1 MNKRIEKMV
10 KNFEAGK
17 ITVRRDQLK
26 KAVEEKAFDYFIYRG
41 YDEVYDVEPVKMD
54 AVVENVREYWWQ
66 GSTIWCTIENNMLK
80 VTMCYGYS
88 YIDMYCSLEEKKEV
102 EETTVIEGVEG
113 IKVDFNEDKN
123 GIEIAFASKDLAT
136 EEIRTALKSV
146 GFKYYFKLNKWIAK
160 QNEKTISLVN
170 ELFGATKE
178 EIKEVEE
185 VQETK
190 LKPFT
195 SEEMEETNK
204 IIDIVLE
211 MGWTLNSIYIDKND
225 NCIYGNIINK
235 NNENEIVG
243 LYAPSDDLHE
253 LDGVYR
259 CLNSK
264 IVNTVLIERMEEI
277 QGTLIEEKELSIHIE
292 GEGCIDPITT
302 NDIKKATE
310 NLNKRLLNEYNSEYG
325 GYSKTFITLK
335 VNDKKY
341 KFRYDLSSSMDLATN
356 IIKFMLD
363 NEYKEYKYTIENI
376 NKFTWINEEDYKK
389 EYQEIFSLLSDLLE
403 EHEEEIELINNPYS
417 AAVEKIQDNL
427 IYELS
432 ASHEWL
438 ISDIR
443 LIKNSYC
450 NDVVVATGKA
460 IKEFIREFKAINPF
474 NLQVLKIDLNA
485 FKEGLKKADNGLVIP
500 LIPTQQ
506 DRELMKIKMFDRLE
520 KELERVA

>member
-1 MNKRIEKMV
+1 
-10 KNFEAGK
+10 
-17 ITVRRDQLK
+17 
-26 KAVEEKAFDYFIYRG
+26 
-41 YDEVYDVEPVKMD
+41 
-54 AVVENVREYWWQ
+54 
-66 GSTIWCTIENNMLK
+66 
-80 VTMCYGYS
+80 
-88 YIDMYCSLEEKKEV
+88 
-102 EETTVIEGVEG
+102 
-113 IKVDFNEDKN
+113 
-123 GIEIAFASKDLAT
+123 
-136 EEIRTALKSV
+136 
-146 GFKYYFKLNKWIAK
+146 
-160 QNEKTISLVN
+160 
-170 ELFGATKE
+170 
-178 EIKEVEE
+178 
-185 VQETK
+185 
-190 LKPFT
+190 
-195 SEEMEETNK
+195 
-204 IIDIVLE
+204 
-211 MGWTLNSIYIDKND
+211 
-225 NCIYGNIINK
+225 
-235 NNENEIVG
+235 
-243 LYAPSDDLHE
+243 
-253 LDGVYR
+253 
-259 CLNSK
+259 
-264 IVNTVLIERMEEI
+264 
-277 QGTLIEEKELSIHIE
+277 
-292 GEGCIDPITT
+292 
-302 NDIKKATE
+302 
-310 NLNKRLLNEYNSEYG
+310 
-325 GYSKTFITLK
+325 
-335 VNDKKY
+335 
-341 KFRYDLSSSMDLATN
+341 MDLATN

-376 NKFTWINEEDYKK
+376 NKFTWINEEDYRK